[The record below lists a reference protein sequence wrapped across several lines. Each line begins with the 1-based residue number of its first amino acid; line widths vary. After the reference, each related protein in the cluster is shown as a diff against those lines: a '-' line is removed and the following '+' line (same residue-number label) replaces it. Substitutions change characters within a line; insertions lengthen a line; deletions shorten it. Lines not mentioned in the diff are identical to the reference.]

1 MCSCLAFTVLNFF
14 LAVCVSVL
22 TRANVKEELN
32 EEEDG
37 DVVDKSEEDFN
48 FFKQFLLKYL
58 KNNLKETQPHCGL
71 WTQTAGL
78 LMAR

>member
-1 MCSCLAFTVLNFF
+1 M
-14 LAVCVSVL
+14 L

-58 KNNLKETQPHCGL
+58 KNNLKKNPTPL
-71 WTQTAGL
+71 WPLDPDSRATYGSLANAT
-78 LMAR
+78 

>member
-14 LAVCVSVL
+14 LAGCVSVL

-58 KNNLKETQPHCGL
+58 KNNFKKTQSHCGL
-71 WTQTAGL
+71 WTQIAGL

>member
-14 LAVCVSVL
+14 LAGCVSVL

-58 KNNLKETQPHCGL
+58 KNNLKKPNPIVASGP
-71 WTQTAGL
+71 
-78 LMAR
+78 R

>member
-1 MCSCLAFTVLNFF
+1 MLIH
-14 LAVCVSVL
+14 
-22 TRANVKEELN
+22 ANVKEELN

-58 KNNLKETQPHCGL
+58 KNNLKKKTQPHCGL
-71 WTQTAGL
+71 WTQIAGL

>member
-1 MCSCLAFTVLNFF
+1 MLIH
-14 LAVCVSVL
+14 
-22 TRANVKEELN
+22 ANVKEELN

-58 KNNLKETQPHCGL
+58 KNNLKIKPTPL
-71 WTQTAGL
+71 WPLDPDSKATYGSLANAT
-78 LMAR
+78 

>member
-14 LAVCVSVL
+14 LAGCVSVL

-58 KNNLKETQPHCGL
+58 KNNLKKTQPHRGL
-71 WTQTAGL
+71 WTQIAGL

>member
-14 LAVCVSVL
+14 LAGCVSVL

-58 KNNLKETQPHCGL
+58 KNN
-71 WTQTAGL
+71 
-78 LMAR
+78 

>member
-1 MCSCLAFTVLNFF
+1 MLIH
-14 LAVCVSVL
+14 
-22 TRANVKEELN
+22 ANVKEELN

-58 KNNLKETQPHCGL
+58 KNN
-71 WTQTAGL
+71 
-78 LMAR
+78 

>member
-1 MCSCLAFTVLNFF
+1 M
-14 LAVCVSVL
+14 CVSVL

-58 KNNLKETQPHCGL
+58 KNNLKKNPNPIVASGP
-71 WTQTAGL
+71 
-78 LMAR
+78 R

>member
-1 MCSCLAFTVLNFF
+1 M
-14 LAVCVSVL
+14 L

-58 KNNLKETQPHCGL
+58 KNNLKKKPNPIVASGP
-71 WTQTAGL
+71 
-78 LMAR
+78 R